1 MICTK
6 TILMLI
12 KQRKTS
18 KKKKPLTAGLTVADT
33 TDKILMPRDR
43 TIAL

>member
-1 MICTK
+1 MHKNHINVNK
-6 TILMLI
+6 TTENL
-12 KQRKTS
+12 

>member
-1 MICTK
+1 MHKNHINVNK
-6 TILMLI
+6 TTENL
-12 KQRKTS
+12 
-18 KKKKPLTAGLTVADT
+18 KKKPLTAGLTVADT

>member
-18 KKKKPLTAGLTVADT
+18 KNPLTAGLTVADT